1 MLPPAR
7 IATSLSRVT
16 STMLGRTFE
25 VTTRAAPERWRTAMI
40 TTSGATP
47 LAVALSSDRS
57 GCAALAA
64 AMLMVEEDDLELE
77 MIDDFMRELVNM
89 TAGQIKRELALDEAL
104 GMPRCVD
111 EINADLSWT
120 HHVLSSEAISVIVSL
135 APSTVEDPLCRKS

>member
-1 MLPPAR
+1 MLPAAR

-25 VTTRAAPERWRTAMI
+25 VTTRAAPERWRTAML

-47 LAVALSSDRS
+47 LTVALSSDRS

-64 AMLMVEEDDLELE
+64 AMLMVDEEDLELE

-89 TAGQIKRELALDEAL
+89 TAGQIKCELALDEAL
-104 GMPRCVD
+104 GMPRCLD
-111 EINADLSWT
+111 ELSSDLDWI
-120 HHVLSSEAISVIVSL
+120 HHVFSSESISLIVSL
-135 APSTVEDPLCRKS
+135 APSTV